1 MPESDRLVAV
11 AAHGLAG
18 SRTDLPA
25 GPLSEVEW
33 FDLVQGC
40 LAADLV
46 GFLAAAVTAGDMAVT
61 PAQAEELAVLDS
73 ECVGLSLLV
82 ERRAVTAAAVV
93 GAAGI
98 DHRVVDG
105 PARRLA
111 YGDAGTRHH
120 RAVRL
125 LVSSRRLGD
134 ALALQ
139 GPAPAP
145 VAGQAAHRRE
155 RLAVLSSVPGL
166 AGLDGQPR
174 SPASHGDAAIAVATE
189 ADLLARLGPA
199 AVIDLAG
206 RSVPVLTLEQ
216 QLVVASAEMAADPV
230 TPLVQLRDVAELA
243 LCPDLDSAVARHL
256 AESTRSAEA
265 LADGVSLAWERFDLA
280 DQTGLSVWARR
291 MSGSRRSG
299 PGVRSV
305 ARSSAPVGRVGFAQ
319 RVFGRGQPGEVP
331 AAGLPLVPLTTTA
344 AAPSG
349 APRSNRSARRQ
360 T

>member
-11 AAHGLAG
+11 AAYGLAG

-61 PAQAEELAVLDS
+61 SAQAEELAVLDS

-82 ERRAVTAAAVV
+82 ERRALAAAALV

-139 GPAPAP
+139 GPAPTP

-166 AGLDGQPR
+166 GGVDGQPR
-174 SPASHGDAAIAVATE
+174 SPAAQGEVAVAVE

-216 QLVVASAEMAADPV
+216 QLLVACAEMAADPV

-243 LCPDLDSAVARHL
+243 LCPDLDSAGARHL

-291 MSGSRRSG
+291 MSGSRRPG
-299 PGVRSV
+299 PGVR
-305 ARSSAPVGRVGFAQ
+305 AAPRSSAPVGRVGFAQ
-319 RVFGRGQPGEVP
+319 RVFGRGQTGEVP
-331 AAGLPLVPLTTTA
+331 AGGLPLVPLTTTA

-349 APRSNRSARRQ
+349 VPRPNRSARRQ